1 MILATDIMIDTDVET
16 SRTYKLSNTGLRG
29 STDEMQALQQAIL
42 KVLST
47 EKYECPIYSF
57 SYGIETEDLIGKNPA
72 FVQAELKRRIVECLL
87 QDERITGVENFK
99 LSVSGDRLHCG
110 FDVISIFGTMNIT
123 REVRG

>member
-16 SRTYKLSNTGLRG
+16 SRTYKLSSGFLRG
-29 STDEMQALQQAIL
+29 STDNLEALQQAINKML
-42 KVLST
+42 NT

-57 SYGIETEDLIGKNPA
+57 SYGIETEDLTGKNPA

-87 QDERITGVENFK
+87 QDERITGVESFSF
-99 LSVSGDRLHCG
+99 SVSGDRMQCS

>member
-1 MILATDIMIDTDVET
+1 MIHATDITIDTDVET

-87 QDERITGVENFK
+87 QDERITGVENFNF
-99 LSVSGDRLHCG
+99 SVSGDRLHCS
-110 FDVISIFGTMNIT
+110 FDVISIFGTINIT

>member
-1 MILATDIMIDTDVET
+1 MIHATDITIDTDVET

-87 QDERITGVENFK
+87 RDERITGVENFNF
-99 LSVSGDRLHCG
+99 SVSGDRLHCS
-110 FDVISIFGTMNIT
+110 FDVISIFGTINIT